1 MTTTVHT
8 PYAIFKVSSH
18 QRELVGLEI
27 GKTYAESRVELLRK
41 QRPIGVEYYF
51 VCEPLPHP
59 LHVCT
64 NPLLPP
70 FGKL

>member
-1 MTTTVHT
+1 MTTSIHT
-8 PYAIFKVSSH
+8 PYAIFKVSAQ
-18 QRELVGLEI
+18 QRELIGLEI
-27 GKTYAESRVELLRK
+27 GKTYADTRVDLLRK
-41 QRPIGVEYYF
+41 ARPVGVEYYF
-51 VCEPLPHP
+51 VCEPLPQP

>member
-1 MTTTVHT
+1 MSTTIHT
-8 PYAIFKVSSH
+8 LYAIFKVSQH
-18 QRELVGLEI
+18 QRELVSLEI
-27 GKTYAESRVELLRK
+27 SKTFAEHRAEVLNKYRDAGANH
-41 QRPIGVEYYF
+41 RF
-51 VCEPLPHP
+51 VCEQVPHL